1 MQLLTLKKKKI
12 MAKEKKM
19 FCFYHTFGFCVFHCY
34 LINNSAAKRCC
45 TTSPAATARLFF
57 KTKQLTL
64 FINI

>member
-1 MQLLTLKKKKI
+1 

-19 FCFYHTFGFCVFHCY
+19 FCCYHTFSFCVFHGY